1 MPLCAILHSEFRI
14 NAMTSIIPLLLL
26 AVGFVALILG
36 ANWLVNGA
44 SSVGIRAKLSPL
56 IIGLTIVA
64 FGTSLPEMIINVF
77 SCIKANYNPDS
88 ADLAKLAIGNIIGS
102 NTMNI
107 LLILGVSSLIW
118 PIDVSRISIRRDIP
132 VGFLATLAI
141 TLMAND
147 FFMSRDATVD
157 VNWIE
162 GIILLLMGFGYFL
175 LTFRSKGEANIDDE
189 TQRPMPWGKT
199 ILELVVGVVGLY
211 AGGELVSNNAQI
223 LARNWGMSESTIGL
237 TVVATATSLPE
248 LITSIVAAL
257 KKNSGIAIGNV
268 LGSNIMNIFMVLGV
282 SALITPLPFEPMMNQ
297 QLIILFAANCLM
309 LLFVFTGK
317 GRMISRWEGALL
329 TLGYVGFMWFS
340 LAMQ

>member
-1 MPLCAILHSEFRI
+1 M
-14 NAMTSIIPLLLL
+14 
-26 AVGFVALILG
+26 
-36 ANWLVNGA
+36 
-44 SSVGIRAKLSPL
+44 GIRAKLSPL

-64 FGTSLPEMIINVF
+64 VGTSLPEMIVNVF
-77 SCIKANYNPDS
+77 SCIKGSPG
-88 ADLAKLAIGNIIGS
+88 LAIGNIIGS

-132 VGFLATLAI
+132 VGFFATAI
-141 TLMAND
+141 IALMAND
-147 FFMSRDATVD
+147 FFMSKDATINVD
-157 VNWIE
+157 WIE
-162 GIILLLMGFGYFL
+162 GIILLVFGFGYFL
-175 LTFRSKGEANIDDE
+175 LTFRKRDDSNTTE
-189 TQRPMPWGKT
+189 EIQTPMPWGRT
-199 ILELVVGVVGLY
+199 ILELVVGIAGLY

-268 LGSNIMNIFMVLGV
+268 LGSNIMNIFMVLGI
-282 SALITPLPFEPMMNQ
+282 SAIITPLPFEPIMNK
-297 QLIILFAANCLM
+297 QLMILFAANVLM

-317 GRMISRWEGALL
+317 GRKISRWEGALL

-340 LAMQ
+340 LAVR

>member
-1 MPLCAILHSEFRI
+1 
-14 NAMTSIIPLLLL
+14 MTSLLPILLL

-44 SSVGIRAKLSPL
+44 TSVGIRAKLSPL

-64 FGTSLPEMIINVF
+64 FGTSLPEMIVNVF
-77 SCIKANYNPDS
+77 SCIKGSPG
-88 ADLAKLAIGNIIGS
+88 LAIGNIIGS

-147 FFMSRDATVD
+147 FFTGTART
-157 VNWIE
+157 VNWME
-162 GIILLLMGFGYFL
+162 GLVLLLMGFAYLL
-175 LTFRSKGEANIDDE
+175 LTMLKNNPQEE
-189 TQRPMPWGKT
+189 TEDVQTAMPWGKT
-199 ILELVVGVVGLY
+199 ILALVAGIIGLY
-211 AGGELVSNNAQI
+211 IGGELVSRNAQI
-223 LARNWGMSESTIGL
+223 LAKNWGMSESTIGL

-248 LITSIVAAL
+248 LITSIVAAV

-268 LGSNIMNIFMVLGV
+268 LGSNIMNIFFVLGI
-282 SALITPLPFEPMMNQ
+282 SGLITPLPFEPMMNK
-297 QLIILFAANCLM
+297 QLMILFAANVLM
-309 LLFVFTGK
+309 LMFVFTGK
-317 GRMISRWEGALL
+317 GRKLSRFEGALL

-340 LAMQ
+340 LVIR

>member
-1 MPLCAILHSEFRI
+1 MNTL
-14 NAMTSIIPLLLL
+14 TPLLLL
-26 AVGFVALILG
+26 TVGFVALILG

-64 FGTSLPEMIINVF
+64 FGTSLPEMIVNVF
-77 SCIKANYNPDS
+77 SC
-88 ADLAKLAIGNIIGS
+88 AKGSPGLAIGNIIGS

-107 LLILGVSSLIW
+107 LLILGISALIW
-118 PIDVSRISIRRDIP
+118 PIDVSRVSIRRDIP
-132 VGFLATLAI
+132 VGFVATAAI
-141 TLMAND
+141 TLMANY
-147 FFMSRDATVD
+147 FFTHQARTI
-157 VNWIE
+157 NWME
-162 GIILLLMGFGYFL
+162 GIALLIMGFAYLLLTIL
-175 LTFRSKGEANIDDE
+175 KKDSPEE
-189 TQRPMPWGKT
+189 TENAQEVMPWGKT
-199 ILELVVGVVGLY
+199 ILSLVFGIGGLWL
-211 AGGELVSNNAQI
+211 GGELVSNNAQI

-248 LITSIVAAL
+248 LITSIVAAV

-282 SALITPLPFEPMMNQ
+282 SALITPLPFEPLMNK
-297 QLIILFAANCLM
+297 QLMILFAANILM

-317 GRMISRWEGALL
+317 GRKISRWEGAIL
-329 TLGYVGFMWFS
+329 TLGYVAFMWFS

>member
-1 MPLCAILHSEFRI
+1 
-14 NAMTSIIPLLLL
+14 MTSLLPLLLL

-44 SSVGIRAKLSPL
+44 TSVGIRAKLSPL

-64 FGTSLPEMIINVF
+64 FGTSLPEMIVNVF
-77 SCIKANYNPDS
+77 SCIKGSPG
-88 ADLAKLAIGNIIGS
+88 LAIGNIIGS

-118 PIDVSRISIRRDIP
+118 PIDVSRVSIRRDIP
-132 VGFLATLAI
+132 VGFLATLIIA
-141 TLMAND
+141 LMAND
-147 FFMSRDATVD
+147 FFMSKDPVID
-157 VNWIE
+157 VNWME
-162 GIILLLMGFGYFL
+162 GIVLLCLGFAYL
-175 LTFRSKGEANIDDE
+175 ALTMLKKTPDETSDE
-189 TQRPMPWGKT
+189 TQEALPWGKT
-199 ILELVVGVVGLY
+199 VFSLIAGIIGLY
-211 AGGELVSNNAQI
+211 IGGELVSNNAQI

-248 LITSIVAAL
+248 LITSIVAAA

-268 LGSNIMNIFMVLGV
+268 LGSNIMNIFMVLGI
-282 SALITPLPFEPMMNQ
+282 SALITPLPFEAKMNQ
-297 QLIILFAANCLM
+297 QLLILFVANALM

-317 GRMISRWEGALL
+317 GRKLSRFEGALL

>member
-1 MPLCAILHSEFRI
+1 MESL
-14 NAMTSIIPLLLL
+14 IPILLL

-44 SSVGIRAKLSPL
+44 TSVGIRAKLSPL

-64 FGTSLPEMIINVF
+64 FGTSLPEMIVNVF
-77 SCIKANYNPDS
+77 SC
-88 ADLAKLAIGNIIGS
+88 AKGSPGLAIGNIIGS

-107 LLILGVSSLIW
+107 LLILGVSALIW
-118 PIDVSRISIRRDIP
+118 PIDVSRVSIRRDIP
-132 VGFLATLAI
+132 AGFVATLAI
-141 TLMAND
+141 TLMAN
-147 FFMSRDATVD
+147 FFFTRNAYTI
-157 VNWIE
+157 NWIE
-162 GIILLLMGFGYFL
+162 GLILLGLGFGYLFL
-175 LTFRSKGEANIDDE
+175 TMRKNDPSEEVGGQQTA
-189 TQRPMPWGKT
+189 MPWGKT
-199 ILELVVGVVGLY
+199 ILALVAGIAGLY
-211 AGGELVSNNAQI
+211 VGGELVSSNAQI
-223 LARNWGMSESTIGL
+223 LAKSWGMDEGTIGL

-282 SALITPLPFEPMMNQ
+282 SAIITPLPFEAMMNK
-297 QLIILFAANCLM
+297 QLIILFVANILM

-317 GRMISRWEGALL
+317 GRKISRWEGVLL

-340 LAMQ
+340 LAMR

>member
-1 MPLCAILHSEFRI
+1 MNSLL
-14 NAMTSIIPLLLL
+14 PLLLL

-44 SSVGIRAKLSPL
+44 TSVGIRAKLSPL

-64 FGTSLPEMIINVF
+64 FGTSLPEMIVNVF
-77 SCIKANYNPDS
+77 SCIKGSPG
-88 ADLAKLAIGNIIGS
+88 LAIGNIIGS

-118 PIDVSRISIRRDIP
+118 PIDVSRVSIRRDIP
-132 VGFLATLAI
+132 VGFLATLIIA
-141 TLMAND
+141 LMAND
-147 FFMSRDATVD
+147 FFMSKDPVID
-157 VNWIE
+157 VNWME
-162 GIILLLMGFGYFL
+162 GIVLLCLGFAYL
-175 LTFRSKGEANIDDE
+175 ALTMLKKTPDETSDE
-189 TQRPMPWGKT
+189 TQEALPWGKT
-199 ILELVVGVVGLY
+199 IFSLIAGIIGLY
-211 AGGELVSNNAQI
+211 IGGELVSNNAQI

-248 LITSIVAAL
+248 LITSIVAAA

-268 LGSNIMNIFMVLGV
+268 LGSNIMNIFMVLGI
-282 SALITPLPFEPMMNQ
+282 SALITPLPFEAKMNQ
-297 QLIILFAANCLM
+297 QLLILFVANALM
-309 LLFVFTGK
+309 LIFVFTGK
-317 GRMISRWEGALL
+317 GRKLSRFEGALL

>member
-1 MPLCAILHSEFRI
+1 MESLL
-14 NAMTSIIPLLLL
+14 PLLLL
-26 AVGFVALILG
+26 LVGFVALILG

-44 SSVGIRAKLSPL
+44 TSIGIRAKLSPL

-64 FGTSLPEMIINVF
+64 FGTSLPEMIVNIF
-77 SCIKANYNPDS
+77 SC
-88 ADLAKLAIGNIIGS
+88 AKGSPGLAIGNIIGS

-107 LLILGVSSLIW
+107 LLILGVSSMIW
-118 PIDVSRISIRRDIP
+118 PIDVKPISIRRDIP
-132 VGFLATLAI
+132 VGFFATLVIA
-141 TLMAND
+141 LMAND
-147 FFMSRDATVD
+147 FFMSRDSVIN

-162 GIILLLMGFGYFL
+162 GVILLILGFGYLL
-175 LTFRSKGEANIDDE
+175 LTLRKNDDNDEAE
-189 TQRPMPWGKT
+189 VAEEPMPWGKT
-199 ILELVVGVVGLY
+199 ILELVVGIAGLY

-223 LARNWGMSESTIGL
+223 LARSWGMSESTIGL

-248 LITSIVAAL
+248 LITSIVAAT

-268 LGSNIMNIFMVLGV
+268 LGSNIMNIFFVLGI
-282 SALITPLPFEPMMNQ
+282 SALITPLPFEPLMNK
-297 QLIILFAANCLM
+297 QLMILFAANIMM

-317 GRMISRWEGALL
+317 GRKISRWEGALL

>member
-1 MPLCAILHSEFRI
+1 
-14 NAMTSIIPLLLL
+14 
-26 AVGFVALILG
+26 LG

-44 SSVGIRAKLSPL
+44 TSVGIRAKLSPL

-64 FGTSLPEMIINVF
+64 FGTSLPEMIVNVF
-77 SCIKANYNPDS
+77 SCIKGSPG
-88 ADLAKLAIGNIIGS
+88 LAIGNIIGS

-107 LLILGVSSLIW
+107 LLILGVSALIW
-118 PIDVSRISIRRDIP
+118 PIDVSRVSIRRDIP
-132 VGFLATLAI
+132 AGFVATLAI
-141 TLMAND
+141 TLMANYL
-147 FFMSRDATVD
+147 FTGQTRTI
-157 VNWIE
+157 NWIE
-162 GIILLLMGFGYFL
+162 GIVLLLMGFAYLL
-175 LTFRSKGEANIDDE
+175 LTMLKNDPQEEIENVQEA
-189 TQRPMPWGKT
+189 MPWGKT
-199 ILELVVGVVGLY
+199 ILALVAGIIGLY
-211 AGGELVSNNAQI
+211 IGGELVSRNAQI
-223 LARNWGMSESTIGL
+223 LAKNWGMSESTIGL

-282 SALITPLPFEPMMNQ
+282 SAIITPLPFEPMMNK
-297 QLIILFAANCLM
+297 QLMILFAANVLM

-317 GRMISRWEGALL
+317 GRKISRWEGALL